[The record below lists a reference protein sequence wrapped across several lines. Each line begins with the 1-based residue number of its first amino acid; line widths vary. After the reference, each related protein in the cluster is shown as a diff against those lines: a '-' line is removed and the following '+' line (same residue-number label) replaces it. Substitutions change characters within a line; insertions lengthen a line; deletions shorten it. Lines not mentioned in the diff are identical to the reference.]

1 METIYNK
8 VKPIFDAHRKLPSVE
23 IEIRLGRINGSMF
36 DTDIGKDNF
45 RMLLDGLTAY
55 DGWEKVVNTQ
65 TSVYQSGNKRLI
77 INDDTDQSVYMTKKK
92 LVNENIRLVDKPL
105 DVRVGVSQEII
116 LNEEPSNEMDSVKV
130 RKRVSF
136 IRKNLSIDLTV
147 VSGDPDDLDNE
158 EPEVYQAELEII
170 NPSNV
175 LSDGEFYNMIYK
187 TICVLNLLN

>member
-170 NPSNV
+170 KPSNV
-175 LSDGEFYNMIYK
+175 SSDGEFYNMIYK